1 MKNLFWNPY
10 IFANLR
16 YFKIWLFDTL
26 KYQNIRLWKCKEKRL
41 ENLSLRRVI
50 SYFTNC
56 NTLFLD
62 YVINMWI
69 VLSDTKKNYCI
80 YCTAVFDKDMS
91 GFVSSSELKYV
102 MSQLGVNFSDEEI
115 IEMIIEVTNIMVW
128 LSFYFLFF
136 LICNND
142 RSLPSQTPRWG

>member
-1 MKNLFWNPY
+1 M
-10 IFANLR
+10 
-16 YFKIWLFDTL
+16 
-26 KYQNIRLWKCKEKRL
+26 
-41 ENLSLRRVI
+41 SLRRVI
-50 SYFTNC
+50 YYFTNC

-115 IEMIIEVTNIMVW
+115 IEMIIEVTKHYGMIVV
-128 LSFYFLFF
+128 FFFIFL
-136 LICNND
+136 NM
-142 RSLPSQTPRWG
+142 